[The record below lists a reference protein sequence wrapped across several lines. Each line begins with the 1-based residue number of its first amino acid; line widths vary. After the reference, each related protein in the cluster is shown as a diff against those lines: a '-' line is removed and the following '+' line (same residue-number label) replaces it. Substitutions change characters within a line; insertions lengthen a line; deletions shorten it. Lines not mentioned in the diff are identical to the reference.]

1 MPLRMLNLAPPTFRG
16 RVLPSDI
23 PEVARWVIEMKNKGR
38 TIQSPTKTVVYTIR
52 YPSREIGLVMAMEE
66 VLARI
71 CETYSKEIF

>member
-1 MPLRMLNLAPPTFRG
+1 MLNLAPPTFRG

-23 PEVARWVIEMKNKGR
+23 PEVAHWVIETKIKGR
-38 TIQSPTKTVVYTIR
+38 TIQPPTKTVVYAIR
-52 YPSREIGLVMAMEE
+52 YPSQEIGLVMAIEE